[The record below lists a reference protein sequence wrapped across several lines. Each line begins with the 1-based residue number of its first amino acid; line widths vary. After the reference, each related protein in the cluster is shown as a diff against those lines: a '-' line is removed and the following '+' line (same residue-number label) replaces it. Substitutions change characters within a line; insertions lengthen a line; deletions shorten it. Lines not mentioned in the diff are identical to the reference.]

1 MFKCWHSVAGPG
13 ALAAVAALALAAAG
27 CGMTS
32 HARLWADT
40 ALPEGG
46 FSLQPRQWAYDGE
59 PVTFELEV
67 DPGLANYVVFGIG
80 GDETVVSIAKVEGRY
95 RWTHVFHCG
104 GRPQTFE
111 VYAVPYLLRGKCDW
125 IYDRNDDK
133 WYHYP
138 GIKETPDVPTD
149 DEQRLKVTCYRV
161 EVRMSFVAR
170 GGPPRA
176 VELAFVKAG
185 GERAVVRQRRA
196 TAGESGFLLLGPD
209 AKGLCEV
216 TYVPHWEEVGRGDRT
231 TAELLVEHA
240 DGSTERLRQGLQT
253 P

>member
-27 CGMTS
+27 CGTTS

-46 FSLQPRQWAYDGE
+46 LSLQPRQWAYDGE

-104 GRPQTFE
+104 DRPQTFE
-111 VYAVPYLLRGKCDW
+111 VYAVQRCLDYCILLGVYSQAYL
-125 IYDRNDDK
+125 
-133 WYHYP
+133 
-138 GIKETPDVPTD
+138 V
-149 DEQRLKVTCYRV
+149 
-161 EVRMSFVAR
+161 
-170 GGPPRA
+170 PRA
-176 VELAFVKAG
+176 
-185 GERAVVRQRRA
+185 
-196 TAGESGFLLLGPD
+196 
-209 AKGLCEV
+209 
-216 TYVPHWEEVGRGDRT
+216 
-231 TAELLVEHA
+231 
-240 DGSTERLRQGLQT
+240 
-253 P
+253 